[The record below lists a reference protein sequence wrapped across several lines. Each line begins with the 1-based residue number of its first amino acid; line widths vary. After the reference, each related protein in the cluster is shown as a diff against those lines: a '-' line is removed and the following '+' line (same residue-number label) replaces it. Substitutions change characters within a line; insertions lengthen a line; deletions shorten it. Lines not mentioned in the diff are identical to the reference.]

1 MCLAASSCNPAEQE
15 SGNITNSFLHAARA
29 NALCHTRLQTR
40 IAGVLAQIDQR
51 SRSISSADFTTQIR
65 RYSLRTAVSYTLFC
79 EIELLL
85 QYRALF
91 VGNFPRSRPAH
102 HTSRPL
108 KPPYLLYPPTPDDG
122 RGSASEEHLGDGGPA
137 ACPWPPAGRFPEI
150 FFWFQKATLGSRL
163 ALNASRRPKLP
174 LNPSRRPP
182 A

>member
-1 MCLAASSCNPAEQE
+1 MDFRHIWYNGLYSIINHYNPLYIYTHHKLHRIPSPALGTSCT
-15 SGNITNSFLHAARA
+15 S
-29 NALCHTRLQTR
+29 
-40 IAGVLAQIDQR
+40 
-51 SRSISSADFTTQIR
+51 SRSSR
-65 RYSLRTAVSYTLFC
+65 RPPARRHAWRPNEGHHPAGSTVTRPGKQPHNYKKSLFLMGKLTMNGPFSIAML
-79 EIELLL
+79 
-85 QYRALF
+85 
-91 VGNFPRSRPAH
+91 N
-102 HTSRPL
+102 
-108 KPPYLLYPPTPDDG
+108 PPTPDDG